1 MLGGGREGPHYDGR
15 VAATRPARAPAAT
28 PAPEPVTTTD
38 ASERSATARAWS
50 GPGRRELVIA
60 ALVLTVVGVAAYAA
74 NIRDSGF
81 STDDWANAGLSLQ
94 NPDGAGGVLRSYA
107 DLTPY
112 RPALILYVPATYWVF
127 GTHMGLHLAW
137 AVLLAVFVSTM
148 LYGILRS
155 CGLARTHALA
165 IGVLLLIYPWADSTR
180 MWPTA
185 SMATF
190 AIGLALAGVWVA
202 LAGLRAGSYRR
213 HALAVALYLLSA
225 LTYELTVGLICCAG
239 LLYVLRAGWRP
250 AWRRWAADLVAMGA
264 AAAWNFSTTPRTA
277 ATGISALLD
286 HLWSIVVQGG
296 TVVARSALPLGAD
309 RKALTLLVLLGVLA
323 LAVAV
328 ALLARRTRPALR
340 PWLLLFAGGVAV
352 TVLGWAPFVPADPY
366 YTPSTLGFT
375 NRVNAL
381 AAVGIVMALY
391 ALAGMVGTLVGRRP
405 LVATAVTLV
414 LAVVLGAGYLKV
426 LDRHSDLWVGA
437 FRGEMAAIGQIK
449 HAYPKLPENAVVH
462 TFGYPGY
469 QAPGVPI
476 FAVSWDLRYA
486 LKLQYDDVSV
496 GGYPVVEPAGVHC
509 DPTGVTLVGGPQFA
523 EPRTTPYGD
532 AILFDVPTG
541 RHAQPR
547 DVRECRR
554 TLPSFRPGPASLQ
567 GDY

>member
-1 MLGGGREGPHYDGR
+1 MST
-15 VAATRPARAPAAT
+15 TRPARTPAAT
-28 PAPEPVTTTD
+28 PASEPVHATD
-38 ASERSATARAWS
+38 APARPATPRAWRSA
-50 GPGRRELVIA
+50 GVRELAIA
-60 ALVLTVVGVAAYAA
+60 ALVLTVVGVAGYAA
-74 NIRDSGF
+74 NILDSGF
-81 STDDWANAGLSLQ
+81 STDDWSNAALSLQ
-94 NPDGAGGVLRSYA
+94 SSDGVGGVLRSYA

-112 RPALILYVPATYWVF
+112 RPVLILYVPATYWVF
-127 GTHMGLHLAW
+127 GIHMGLHLAW
-137 AVLLAVFVSTM
+137 AVVLAIFVSTM

-165 IGVLLLIYPWADSTR
+165 IGILLLIYPWADSTR

-225 LTYELTVGLICCAG
+225 LTYELTVGLICSAG

-277 ATGISALLD
+277 ATDLSALLD

-296 TVVARSALPLGAD
+296 SIVAYSAHPLAGPD
-309 RKALTLLVLLGVLA
+309 RKTLVLLVLLGVLV
-323 LAVAV
+323 LTVAVAV
-328 ALLARRTRPALR
+328 IARRSPRWNGRLR
-340 PWLLLFAGGVAV
+340 SWLLLFAAGAAV

-366 YTPSTLGFT
+366 YTPSIYGFT

-381 AAVGIVMALY
+381 AAVGVVMALY
-391 ALAGMVGTLVGRRP
+391 ALAGMIGALVGAARPRSP

-414 LAVVLGAGYLKV
+414 LAAVLGAGYLKV

-437 FRGEMAAIGQIK
+437 FRGEMAALGQIRG
-449 HAYPKLPENAVVH
+449 AYPKLPDGAVVH

-469 QAPGVPI
+469 QAPGVPV
-476 FAVSWDLRYA
+476 FAVSWDLRSA
-486 LKLQYDDVSV
+486 LKLQYKDDSV
-496 GGYPVVEPAGVHC
+496 GGYPVVAPAAVRCEPAGV
-509 DPTGVTLVGGPQFA
+509 VIAGGTAFA

-547 DVRECRR
+547 DIGECRR
-554 TLPSFRPGPASLQ
+554 SLPAFTPGPLELQ
-567 GDY
+567 VDY